1 MELPDQLSTL
11 QAQAERQLR
20 VIDTREKTKNALV
33 LPFFKALGYD
43 PFNLHEVQPG
53 YVVDRAGGDAV
64 TVDYAVLNDDA
75 PALLVQ
81 CAEAGTDLQAL
92 DGTSVLEGL
101 AAAGGGI
108 AAVTNGCQYHFYAT
122 SEAEGA
128 EADAPFLAFDLLDY
142 ETEGNAEPASVQY
155 IRRLTKP
162 NFDAQEARMAAFNLK
177 YTRRLQDY
185 FVQQQETPDRH
196 FVRFL
201 AAQVYEGSVSE
212 EVLDWFHP
220 VVQASLEH
228 LDIPE
233 AKAREQALDAG
244 ASSARPEAPVESN
257 GAEREPPAEST
268 EPAPPAEDR
277 PETPEEQGAPPH
289 GPKNGEEAAGADAG
303 DPDAEEPAEKPKEG
317 NIGEE
322 FARKVIGDF

>member
-11 QAQAERQLR
+11 QAQAERQLQ
-20 VIDTREKTKNALV
+20 VVDTREKTKNALV

-53 YVVDRAGGDAV
+53 YVVDRAGDDAV

-81 CAEAGTDLQAL
+81 CAEAGTDLQAI
-92 DGTSVLEGL
+92 DATSVLEGL

-108 AAVTNGCQYHFYAT
+108 AAATNGCQYQFYAM

-128 EADAPFLAFDLLDY
+128 EADAPFLVFDLLDY

-155 IRRLTKP
+155 LRRLTKP
-162 NFDAQEARMAAFNLK
+162 NFDAREARMAAFNLK

-233 AKAREQALDAG
+233 ARAREQALDAG
-244 ASSARPEAPVESN
+244 ASSARPESPVESD
-257 GAEREPPAEST
+257 GVEREPPAEGT
-268 EPAPPAEDR
+268 EPAPPSEGR
-277 PETPEEQGAPPH
+277 PEPLEEQGTPPH
-289 GPKNGEEAAGADAG
+289 ESKNGEEAAGAG
-303 DPDAEEPAEKPKEG
+303 GPDAEESAEKPEES